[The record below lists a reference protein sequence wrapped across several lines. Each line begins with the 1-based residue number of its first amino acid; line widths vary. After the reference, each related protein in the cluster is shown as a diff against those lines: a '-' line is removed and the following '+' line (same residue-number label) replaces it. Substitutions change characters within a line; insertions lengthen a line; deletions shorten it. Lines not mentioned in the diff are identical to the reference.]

1 MSAMRT
7 IIHAC
12 DERAGAIGLLAGTV
26 TSLARLA
33 SVLTR
38 AAAFFF
44 AARGAEAAYPPG
56 RLIPTILSTFLLT
69 KSKWARTVLFAD
81 SLVTDRLRRAG
92 EGLPHPAAQ
101 TEEIEA
107 IKVQRVLNF
116 FSRRIR
122 LRLRLRVPRLRAP

>member
-1 MSAMRT
+1 GPSLGADHRPR
-7 IIHAC
+7 HAPQVIQ
-12 DERAGAIGLLAGTV
+12 EPAGRVFGTLAG
-26 TSLARLA
+26 
-33 SVLTR
+33 
-38 AAAFFF
+38 
-44 AARGAEAAYPPG
+44 AAYPPG
-56 RLIPTILSTFLLT
+56 RLVPTILSTFLLT

-101 TEEIEA
+101 TEEIAA